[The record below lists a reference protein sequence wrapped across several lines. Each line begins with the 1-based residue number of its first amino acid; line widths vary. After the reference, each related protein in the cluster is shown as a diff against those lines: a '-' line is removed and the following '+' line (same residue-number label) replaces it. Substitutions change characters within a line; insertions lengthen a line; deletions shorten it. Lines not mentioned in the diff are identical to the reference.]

1 MQTED
6 QSGASQVIT
15 RNKAY
20 SSRGTRAMLRFRGI
34 RAVIPEPEISSATAA
49 TAALP
54 VAVRSPKTGR
64 PTAAATSLNEP
75 STSSG
80 SGAGWPPAMTSSP

>member
-20 SSRGTRAMLRFRGI
+20 SSCGTRAMLRFRGI
-34 RAVIPEPEISSATAA
+34 RAVIPEPEISSHRRNRGAA
-49 TAALP
+49 
-54 VAVRSPKTGR
+54 
-64 PTAAATSLNEP
+64 
-75 STSSG
+75 SG
-80 SGAGWPPAMTSSP
+80 CGASMDAR